1 MGQKKHKSIHDNI
14 SLEGLETVF
23 ELQPTD
29 PESCAKTVIDRAP
42 NQISELE
49 SDQILNSDL
58 QSTEKSIFDE
68 ITDSLKLKANRKA
81 IGSFLDSLGSRLR
94 ANDCTVFSHETTR
107 KSKEN
112 KKKKQTALKEIVHL
126 VVVQAEASEQ
136 ILYLENSEKTRLEQ
150 TDCFDRSDS
159 IVEVI
164 PENSKKKSF
173 DNTAVTALE
182 DELHAACC
190 KIDVL
195 KNKELSLK
203 NRLADMENE
212 LAKKDEEL
220 TWVKSQQD
228 MLSSRLHLLESSWWS
243 RLKNFWLG

>member
-1 MGQKKHKSIHDNI
+1 MAQRRHKSIHDNI
-14 SLEGLETVF
+14 SLEGLEAVF
-23 ELQPTD
+23 ELQSTE
-29 PESCAKTVIDRAP
+29 PESCAEAEIEKAP

-49 SDQILNSDL
+49 SDQIRNSDL

-68 ITDSLKLKANRKA
+68 ITDSLELKANRKA

-94 ANDCTVFSHETTR
+94 ANDCTIFSHETTR

-126 VVVQAEASEQ
+126 VVVQAEAGEQ
-136 ILYLENSEKTRLEQ
+136 IVYLENSEKTRLEQ

-159 IVEVI
+159 IVEVM
-164 PENSKKKSF
+164 PENSGKRSF

-182 DELHAACC
+182 DELHTACC
-190 KIDVL
+190 KIDIL

-203 NRLADMENE
+203 NRLADMEYE

-220 TWVKSQQD
+220 IWVKSQQD

>member
-1 MGQKKHKSIHDNI
+1 MAQRKHQSIHDNI
-14 SLEGLETVF
+14 SLEGLEAVF
-23 ELQPTD
+23 ELQSTD
-29 PESCAKTVIDRAP
+29 PESFAEAEIDK
-42 NQISELE
+42 
-49 SDQILNSDL
+49 DL
-58 QSTEKSIFDE
+58 QSTEKSLFDE
-68 ITDSLKLKANRKA
+68 ITASLKLKANRKA
-81 IGSFLDSLGSRLR
+81 IGSFLDSLGSQLR

-136 ILYLENSEKTRLEQ
+136 IVYLENGEKTGLEQ

-164 PENSKKKSF
+164 PENSERKSF
-173 DNTAVTALE
+173 DNAAVTTLE
-182 DELHAACC
+182 DELHTACC
-190 KIDVL
+190 KIDIL

-203 NRLADMENE
+203 IRLADMENE

>member
-14 SLEGLETVF
+14 SLEGLEAVF
-23 ELQPTD
+23 ELQSTD
-29 PESCAKTVIDRAP
+29 PESLEIDRD
-42 NQISELE
+42 QSFE
-49 SDQILNSDL
+49 SDLIRNSNL
-58 QSTEKSIFDE
+58 HSTEKTIFDE
-68 ITDSLKLKANRKA
+68 ITDRLKLKANRKA
-81 IGSFLDSLGSRLR
+81 IGSFLDSLGSQLR

-112 KKKKQTALKEIVHL
+112 KKKKQTALKEVVHL

-136 ILYLENSEKTRLEQ
+136 ILYLENSEKTSLGQ
-150 TDCFDRSDS
+150 TDCTDRSDS

-164 PENSKKKSF
+164 PEPSEMRSF
-173 DNTAVTALE
+173 DNTLITALE

-190 KIDVL
+190 KIDIL